1 MNSLDENYAP
11 AVLLPAV
18 SFISSLPKNRTSS
31 KIFNRLNSKKHLNL
45 SNSIFTEYIINHK
58 KSTVSILIYLVSRSC
73 VFIVS
78 KCLIF
83 KSGKGTYKN
92 SGITE
97 KNK

>member
-18 SFISSLPKNRTSS
+18 LNIFVLPQTVPLFSQLRV

-45 SNSIFTEYIINHK
+45 PNSIFTEYK
-58 KSTVSILIYLVSRSC
+58 
-73 VFIVS
+73 
-78 KCLIF
+78 
-83 KSGKGTYKN
+83 KGTYKN